1 MDQRPSKPISPPAQS
16 TPITP
21 PSADIQRVSPAPP
34 VAAVNPVPTPS
45 KTHASSR
52 KPNGSPK
59 THEMPERA
67 IDDPLIWALG
77 AGLVVLWLTAGLI
90 WLNRGGRKSQSTKT
104 KLAEQ
109 HSDPVAASSALP
121 LPTPKPPSDLA
132 PAPGQRKPTMLRP
145 STPEPALRPWLE
157 IDFVARRAGTNMT
170 SATVDFELAIRNIGS
185 VVANDVR
192 VMVQLLTANPHQNAQ
207 LQTVFDRPTD
217 QPIMA
222 PFALDPQDTARI
234 NAVGTLAIEKINR
247 LELEGRPMFVPI
259 MAVRAVYSWAD
270 NRGDRGSTANAY
282 ILGVGREGQDK
293 MQPLWLD
300 SGPRMVDRITYRL
313 HEIGVRR

>member
-1 MDQRPSKPISPPAQS
+1 
-16 TPITP
+16 
-21 PSADIQRVSPAPP
+21 
-34 VAAVNPVPTPS
+34 
-45 KTHASSR
+45 
-52 KPNGSPK
+52 
-59 THEMPERA
+59 MP
-67 IDDPLIWALG
+67 
-77 AGLVVLWLTAGLI
+77 
-90 WLNRGGRKSQSTKT
+90 
-104 KLAEQ
+104 
-109 HSDPVAASSALP
+109 
-121 LPTPKPPSDLA
+121 
-132 PAPGQRKPTMLRP
+132 
-145 STPEPALRPWLE
+145 
-157 IDFVARRAGTNMT
+157 RRAGTNLT

-185 VVANDVR
+185 VAANDVR

-259 MAVRAVYSWAD
+259 MAVRAVYNWAG

-282 ILGVGREGQDK
+282 ILGVGREGQGK

-300 SGPRMVDRITYRL
+300 AGPRMAERITYRL
-313 HEIGVRR
+313 HEIGIRR